1 MRRLRYCA
9 FGSICR
15 QAVEWRREGDVLVA
29 MDEWKKRKR
38 RTEVKMVSR
47 RQKKTASAALNESL
61 THIFLI
67 PISNR
72 SFSTILL
79 DKFLSLA
86 V

>member
-1 MRRLRYCA
+1 M
-9 FGSICR
+9 
-15 QAVEWRREGDVLVA
+15 EE
-29 MDEWKKRKR
+29 EKR